1 MKSDPSK
8 PLDNS
13 RHEAFALNVAKGMS
27 ASEAYREAGYD
38 AKDANVTG
46 PRLLANVGNGVKERV
61 EYIKAQAATS
71 TVLSIAEKREFLAKV
86 LRTPIGEIDERS
98 PLCQSVKIGKEGER
112 EYKMPDKLKAIS
124 EDNDLAGEG
133 SEAEAN
139 KAQVDAV
146 EVLKALCG
154 V

>member
-13 RHEAFALNVAKGMS
+13 RHEAFALNVAQGMS
-27 ASEAYREAGYD
+27 ATEAYRQAGYE
-38 AKDANVTG
+38 AKDADVAG
-46 PRLLANVGNGVKERV
+46 PRLLGNVGNGIKERV

-71 TVLSIAEKREFLAKV
+71 AVLSIAEKREFLAKV

-98 PLCQSVKIGKEGER
+98 PLCQSFEIGKEGER
-112 EYKMPDKLKAIS
+112 KYKMPDKLKAIS

-146 EVLKALCG
+146 DVLKALCG